1 MELCHAAAMLL
12 TDHRFRTS
20 SLLSICMEGQFGGR
34 PRGRDEEAKEK
45 FLVPQDSICSPCDKS
60 L

>member
-1 MELCHAAAMLL
+1 MELCHAAVMLL

-20 SLLSICMEGQFGGR
+20 SLLSICMEGQFGG
-34 PRGRDEEAKEK
+34 RGRDEEAKEK